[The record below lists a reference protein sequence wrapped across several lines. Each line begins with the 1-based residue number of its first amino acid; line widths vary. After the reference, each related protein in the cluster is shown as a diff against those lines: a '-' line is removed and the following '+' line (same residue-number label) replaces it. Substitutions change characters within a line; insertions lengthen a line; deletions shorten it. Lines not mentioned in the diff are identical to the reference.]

1 MKKFIVTLN
10 ENRCIVDT
18 GGKSAVYIFENI
30 SDYEEEIFDLL
41 DEKKMPIQQLET
53 IVNSWGGKMKTIPLS
68 LLISEYYK
76 NNVIWGVINNKLVFI
91 LYVTA
96 YSEERNSMLTTL
108 FLEDILNERLDR
120 VGSKEN
126 TANKYKLEKNK
137 NNIVYKTTAV
147 GLSEDDIN
155 MTIKD
160 KHLLINSKKSNEIFS
175 SNINHS
181 IYVGDEIISEGI
193 DANLS
198 KGILTIK
205 MPLSESKR
213 DYKINF

>member
-1 MKKFIVTLN
+1 
-10 ENRCIVDT
+10 
-18 GGKSAVYIFENI
+18 
-30 SDYEEEIFDLL
+30 
-41 DEKKMPIQQLET
+41 
-53 IVNSWGGKMKTIPLS
+53 
-68 LLISEYYK
+68 
-76 NNVIWGVINNKLVFI
+76 
-91 LYVTA
+91 
-96 YSEERNSMLTTL
+96 MLTTL
-108 FLEDILNERLDR
+108 FLEDILNERLER

>member
-1 MKKFIVTLN
+1 
-10 ENRCIVDT
+10 
-18 GGKSAVYIFENI
+18 
-30 SDYEEEIFDLL
+30 
-41 DEKKMPIQQLET
+41 
-53 IVNSWGGKMKTIPLS
+53 MKTIPLS

-181 IYVGDEIISEGI
+181 VYVGDEIISEGI